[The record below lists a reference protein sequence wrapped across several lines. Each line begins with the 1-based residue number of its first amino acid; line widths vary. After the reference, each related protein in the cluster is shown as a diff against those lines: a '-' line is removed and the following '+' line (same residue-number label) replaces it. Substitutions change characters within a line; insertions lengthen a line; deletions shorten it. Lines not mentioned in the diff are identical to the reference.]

1 MTDEGHTLARRYHTS
16 GYFPSLVTRHFK
28 EAFIMFGIGMPEF
41 LLILVVALIV
51 LGPKKLP
58 ELARSI
64 GKGLAEL
71 KKSTE
76 EIKENLNVGEE
87 LQEVQKDLTNIIEPT
102 QYLDPPLSP
111 PLSEDKEEKPE
122 AEPAVVTPAPS
133 FPKAPDA

>member
-1 MTDEGHTLARRYHTS
+1 
-16 GYFPSLVTRHFK
+16 
-28 EAFIMFGIGMPEF
+28 MFGIGMPEF

-102 QYLDPPLSP
+102 QYLAPPLSP

>member
-1 MTDEGHTLARRYHTS
+1 
-16 GYFPSLVTRHFK
+16 
-28 EAFIMFGIGMPEF
+28 MFGIGMPEF

-87 LQEVQKDLTNIIEPT
+87 FKEVQKDLTNIIEPT

-111 PLSEDKEEKPE
+111 PLSEDREEKSE
-122 AEPAVVTPAPS
+122 AEPAAVTPAS